1 MNVIINQR
9 LVTIICKNVIIK
21 PCFQKSITNLTC
33 FFKTCN
39 KLNFLNGHQKQEKL
53 KVKLGLR
60 NRAIQDMAH
69 QTYLTCYIILRICDA
84 SIVFQ
89 IFDFILYYVQQLWFG
104 FALFL
109 LFCMVFFVW
118 LFFVFVLLF
127 FFLLF
132 FLGGMVFF
140 KIFVSFLGGG
150 LLCIFFGDGVRL
162 VGREGFFCKIPE
174 INRVENCSFKLSKT
188 INYIE

>member
-69 QTYLTCYIILRICDA
+69 QTYLTCYINLRICDA

-104 FALFL
+104 FALSL
-109 LFCMVFFVW
+109 LFCRVFFCLVVW
-118 LFFVFVLLF
+118 LFLFYCF
-127 FFLLF
+127 FFLVF
-132 FLGGMVFF
+132 VILGGMFF
-140 KIFVSFLGGG
+140 F
-150 LLCIFFGDGVRL
+150 
-162 VGREGFFCKIPE
+162 
-174 INRVENCSFKLSKT
+174 
-188 INYIE
+188 